1 MKLVYILI
9 LLPCLFLIHVW
20 HPRSPL
26 NGINK
31 YLTII
36 TIVAAAAARM
46 HSAVGTEF
54 SRSSLFHIIKVGV

>member
-1 MKLVYILI
+1 M
-9 LLPCLFLIHVW
+9 W

-26 NGINK
+26 NGIKK

-36 TIVAAAAARM
+36 TIVAASVAAARM

-54 SRSSLFHIIKVGV
+54 SRSSLFHQSGSLGIAGGGIKV

>member
-1 MKLVYILI
+1 M
-9 LLPCLFLIHVW
+9 W

-26 NGINK
+26 NGIKK

-36 TIVAAAAARM
+36 TIVAAAVAAAAAAAAARM

-54 SRSSLFHIIKVGV
+54 SRSSLFHQSGSLGIAGGGIKV